1 MAYTVYTM
9 KQLFSA
15 FSMISLA
22 GVSMTT
28 QASQIWADG
37 VSETSGYIDYEKQ
50 KTTGDGDDN
59 LCWAASASNILDF
72 WQQRYVV
79 PTGTPT
85 GKDIWAQFKNACQY
99 DVGGSFLTAVQWWI
113 GGDYQGTTWTETAE
127 GAENNRAAYWA
138 AASELIAPDGSSQ
151 SVYPIYTDIATFSG
165 YYWDVIPETWVR
177 DADINT
183 NERHSHLSENFLW
196 GCSYKEV
203 SLAEVL
209 LEQFSEGMPISLNLS
224 SDGKTTLGHTV
235 TLWGMEYEE
244 DAHGQI
250 TLKNLWI
257 TDSDD
262 YKTNLREISVTQE
275 DETIYLTNYSTY
287 EPYGNVF
294 LMEAYGINI
303 SESNT
308 WFLSTIPEP
317 TTATL
322 SLLALATLAARR
334 RRK

>member
-1 MAYTVYTM
+1 M
-9 KQLFSA
+9 
-15 FSMISLA
+15 
-22 GVSMTT
+22 
-28 QASQIWADG
+28 
-37 VSETSGYIDYEKQ
+37 
-50 KTTGDGDDN
+50 
-59 LCWAASASNILDF
+59 
-72 WQQRYVV
+72 
-79 PTGTPT
+79 
-85 GKDIWAQFKNACQY
+85 
-99 DVGGSFLTAVQWWI
+99 
-113 GGDYQGTTWTETAE
+113 
-127 GAENNRAAYWA
+127 
-138 AASELIAPDGSSQ
+138 
-151 SVYPIYTDIATFSG
+151 
-165 YYWDVIPETWVR
+165 R

-209 LEQFSEGMPISLNLS
+209 LDQFSEGMPISLNLS

-235 TLWGMEYEE
+235 TL
-244 DAHGQI
+244 
-250 TLKNLWI
+250 KNLWI

-275 DETIYLTNYSTY
+275 NETIYLTNYSSY